1 MASLT
6 GSPGQANYAAANA
19 FLDAL
24 ATMRRA
30 QGLPAV
36 SIQWGPWADVGMAA
50 GLEFGAGIEK
60 LSVDD
65 GLDALRALLKPQRGT
80 RGEIG
85 VLKVR
90 WDVYSKRWP
99 SPESLNYFSALLD
112 HSRGA
117 ARALKDDFLKTLR
130 SAPEAARRQLLVEHI
145 HEAVRQV
152 LGLSASYEIN
162 NNDAWTD
169 FGVDSLMM
177 VEIKNRLERS
187 LRLTFPVELLLR
199 NVSIQSV
206 SDFVLGNLAAA
217 VEDMPPG
224 KAPPA
229 EDPVALRLEI
239 REGLREIPQFYAEA
253 DDQRGRQVLIG
264 GRWRCDFASCNYLG
278 FDLEPEIMSAIPA
291 AVERW
296 GTHPSWT
303 RAVASP
309 ALYGELEWELA
320 QMVGAPD
327 TLVFP
332 SISLLHLGVL
342 PALADYNGVI
352 LTDASA
358 HHSIAEACMRARAE
372 GTQWHEF
379 RHSDLTDLESKL
391 AKYDRARTKIIATDG
406 VYSMGSPKPPLP
418 EYVSLARKYN
428 ATVYVDD
435 AHGFGV
441 VGAAPD
447 EDLPYGYGGVG
458 IVRHLGLDYE
468 RDRIIY
474 VAGMSKAFS
483 SYAAF
488 VTCWDEKM
496 KMMLQTS
503 GPYVFSGPTAVACLA
518 TALAGLR
525 FNRREGD
532 VRRRHIHRLTRRLVR
547 EAASIGFEVD
557 NDSDFPIVGV
567 VMGGWQEIVTACRI
581 LWDHDILITPA
592 TYPAVPA
599 TRNLVRFSITSANTD
614 QEMDQAIRALEA
626 VWEALHP
633 AAAESPKEA
642 AATVPA

>member
-1 MASLT
+1 M
-6 GSPGQANYAAANA
+6 
-19 FLDAL
+19 
-24 ATMRRA
+24 
-30 QGLPAV
+30 
-36 SIQWGPWADVGMAA
+36 
-50 GLEFGAGIEK
+50 
-60 LSVDD
+60 
-65 GLDALRALLKPQRGT
+65 
-80 RGEIG
+80 
-85 VLKVR
+85 
-90 WDVYSKRWP
+90 
-99 SPESLNYFSALLD
+99 
-112 HSRGA
+112 
-117 ARALKDDFLKTLR
+117 
-130 SAPEAARRQLLVEHI
+130 
-145 HEAVRQV
+145 
-152 LGLSASYEIN
+152 
-162 NNDAWTD
+162 
-169 FGVDSLMM
+169 
-177 VEIKNRLERS
+177 
-187 LRLTFPVELLLR
+187 
-199 NVSIQSV
+199 
-206 SDFVLGNLAAA
+206 
-217 VEDMPPG
+217 
-224 KAPPA
+224 
-229 EDPVALRLEI
+229 
-239 REGLREIPQFYAEA
+239 REIPQFYAVA
-253 DDQRGRQVLIG
+253 DDQRGRQLLIG

-278 FDLEPEIMSAIPA
+278 FDLEPEIMAAIPA

-309 ALYGELEWELA
+309 ALYTELERELA
-320 QMVGAPD
+320 YMVGVPD

-352 LTDASA
+352 FTDASA
-358 HHSIAEACMRARAE
+358 HHSIAEACLRCQAD
-372 GTQWHEF
+372 GTEWVEF
-379 RHSDLTDLESKL
+379 RHNNLGDLESKL
-391 AKYDRARTKIIATDG
+391 AKVDRSRTKIIATDG
-406 VYSMGSPKPPLP
+406 VYSMGSPNPPLQ
-418 EYVSLARKYN
+418 EHARLARKYN

-435 AHGFGV
+435 AHGFGI

-447 EDLPYGYGGVG
+447 DDLPYGYGGVG
-458 IVRHLGLDYE
+458 MVRHMGLDYE
-468 RDRIIY
+468 RDRILY

-496 KMMLQTS
+496 KMMLQTA

-525 FNRREGD
+525 LNQRDGD
-532 VRRRHIHRLTRRLVR
+532 VRRRRIHRLTRRLVR

-599 TRNLVRFSITSANTD
+599 TRNLVRFSITSANTE

-633 AAAESPKEA
+633 TGAENPKEA
-642 AATVPA
+642 VATVSA